1 MSTHFEIDV
10 AKLTLS
16 TRYQARKMPGQVSLS
31 ELADSIEAQG
41 LLQNLVVTKGKKRG
55 TYEVI
60 AGGRRLQAMQTLIE
74 SGRWAKETTVWVT
87 QVGNEQALEASI
99 TENVQRE
106 AMHPADEF
114 EAFAALVEQGS
125 SIEDVAARFG
135 VSPAVVRR
143 RLRLAQVAPELMQAY
158 RNDELSLE
166 ALMAFTVNEDQA
178 LQLQVWQ
185 SLDQW
190 SRNNSHVI
198 RKGMTQGAIT
208 ASSPVVQFVGLDAYH
223 AAGGRSYQDLF
234 AQDDG
239 RGLYLEDVALL
250 ERLAIEKMQTVA
262 ADIEQEGWSWVEFKP
277 AYDSEW
283 MNFGRVYAQTGEFS
297 QEQQAAI
304 EAIDQRLSA
313 IEAEQES
320 LGDEEE
326 DHAQWRRLGQE
337 TEELEFAREK
347 IEIEAEVWGATA
359 KEIAGAAVYVNSAGE
374 VQISRGLI
382 RPEDRQRASQLSKEL
397 GQSACLG
404 SLPVPKTRPV
414 HSERLVRQLSA
425 HKVGIVAADLATKPT
440 IALAVL
446 VAQLARS
453 VLGTGHFAYGGFGL
467 GVTLKHEDLR
477 GNAPD
482 FKDSKAAKAMHE
494 LRSHWLNALP
504 TNEQGELSDD
514 VLAWALAQD
523 TETLLQLLAYC
534 VAGTVQGI
542 QFQDDTKPTELD
554 RLAHTTGVDP
564 AQWWTAT
571 AESYL
576 GHVNKEQLVNV
587 VTEVLG
593 ADSALP
599 LAKMKKTEAV
609 QQAQQLLADKPW
621 VPTPLRIKTQTSH

>member
-1 MSTHFEIDV
+1 MSTHFEIEV

-16 TRYQARKMPGQVSLS
+16 TRYQARKTPGQVSLS

-60 AGGRRLQAMQTLIE
+60 AGGRRLQAMQRLIE

-87 QVGNEQALEASI
+87 QVDNEQALEASI

-114 EAFAALVEQGS
+114 EAFAALVDQGS

-135 VSPAVVRR
+135 VSPTVVRR
-143 RLRLAQVAPELMQAY
+143 RLRLAQLAPELIQAY
-158 RNDELSLE
+158 RDEELSLE
-166 ALMAFTVNEDQA
+166 ALMAFTTSEDKA
-178 LQLQVWQ
+178 RQLQVWK
-185 SLDQW
+185 SLDKW
-190 SRNNSHVI
+190 SLNPNTI
-198 RKGMTQGAIT
+198 RKWMTQEAVT
-208 ASSPVVQFVGLDAYH
+208 AAHPTARFVGLDAYT
-223 AAGGRSYQDLF
+223 AAGGRSFQDLF
-234 AQDDG
+234 AQNEEQG
-239 RGLYLEDVALL
+239 VYLQDAALL
-250 ERLAIEKMQTVA
+250 EQLAVEKLQPIA
-262 ADIEQEGWSWVEFKP
+262 ADIEKEGWLWVEVKP
-277 AYDSEW
+277 AYDSAW

-297 QEQQAAI
+297 PEQQSAI
-304 EAIDQRLSA
+304 EVIDKSIQA
-313 IEAEQES
+313 IEAERDN
-320 LGDEEE
+320 LGEEEE
-326 DHAQWRRLGQE
+326 DHVLWRRLDQE
-337 TEELEFAREK
+337 LDKLGAAREK
-347 IEIEAEVWGATA
+347 IEIEAEVWTPAT
-359 KEIAGAAVYVNSAGE
+359 KEIAGAVVYVNSAGD

-397 GQSACLG
+397 GQSACLR

-414 HSERLVRQLSA
+414 HAERLVRQLSA

-453 VLGTGHFAYGGFGL
+453 VLGTGYFAYGGFGL

-482 FKDSKAAKAMHE
+482 FKDSKAAKAMQE

-514 VLAWALAQD
+514 VLAWALEQD
-523 TETLLQLLAYC
+523 TGTLLQLLAYC

-593 ADSALP
+593 AESALP
-599 LAKMKKTEAV
+599 LAKMKKTDAV